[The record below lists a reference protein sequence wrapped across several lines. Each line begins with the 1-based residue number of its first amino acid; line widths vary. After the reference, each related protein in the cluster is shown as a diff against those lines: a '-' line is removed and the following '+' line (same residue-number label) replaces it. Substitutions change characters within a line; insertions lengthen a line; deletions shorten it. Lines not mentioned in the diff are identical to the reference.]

1 MGSTY
6 NWILISAFAF
16 KLLWYLTLDEV
27 YEETMALHKCIAGKR
42 KRISNSLFTSAAY
55 RRMTIVSRKSIVQWF
70 QLWVEVPAFLTDH
83 QVFLKVPLTDVLRL
97 LRLVYLADIFLNV
110 NTVSLSFREKLEV
123 FVANNK
129 IWTFKWKLELWT
141 ASQYYKT
148 FLMRIVVI
156 LRNVTFLLLYS
167 WMYQY
172 LEGMLNPVNHYLV
185 KWPIHYVTKL
195 EIL

>member
-1 MGSTY
+1 MTLEYTSLTLCDEMGSTY

-110 NTVSLSFREKLEV
+110 TTVSLSFQEKLEV

-141 ASQYYKT
+141 ASQY
-148 FLMRIVVI
+148 
-156 LRNVTFLLLYS
+156 
-167 WMYQY
+167 
-172 LEGMLNPVNHYLV
+172 
-185 KWPIHYVTKL
+185 
-195 EIL
+195 